1 MLNNTL
7 KFKNMYKVN
16 IIESEREK
24 ESWTREVIIPLFYD
38 YLNTDYVHIHNSI
51 GEAVELANIFLN
63 KNHFN
68 LLTEEKGSIT

>member
-1 MLNNTL
+1 
-7 KFKNMYKVN
+7 MYKVN

-24 ESWTREVIIPLFYD
+24 ESWTREEIKQLFYD

-63 KNHFN
+63 KN
-68 LLTEEKGSIT
+68 L